1 MNSDASVKELGH
13 ELQKLTDV
21 KADTMRFIVSV
32 NKGSKLLLPFSD
44 DHSSLSLHEASVIE
58 GKPIRMMGVS
68 EDEVDKVLQNEK
80 VDLRI
85 VGFDEEEKRLRQRM
99 LDGPHVPLK
108 LPQGPYTFC
117 DFRTLQLPG
126 VELNPPASEALKRMH
141 MLAADPGIVAIMNQ
155 HRWRV
160 GIMTELAPVGYVGIS
175 PKCLLGFNK
184 NQGEEISLRLRT
196 DDLKG
201 FRKYE
206 SIKKT
211 LLHELAHMVY
221 TEHDANFY
229 ALDKQLNQEA
239 AALDWTRTRGQ
250 TLSEV
255 RHSDHYEENFD
266 GGDVRN
272 FSQKLGGNV
281 SDQLASARA
290 SSVAAAYRRLA
301 SASVNSSEVSK
312 VHEEP
317 DSDDSGSIMR
327 NESGHIKL
335 VEKDNVDIES
345 PNKAQWKNHEPDP
358 DDQSGNQNKFE
369 PDPDDSQGGE
379 TWKPEHIANP
389 EMVHQVSLSNYG
401 WKLEA
406 KISYERPDLDDSE
419 AFLKSVV
426 AEPDCHPSQ
435 VIKVDIQPREVNC
448 EPDPDDSEAKG
459 KFLGNAN
466 VARPDHGNSLANETM
481 ADQGHL
487 NKAREEP
494 DPDESQGNG
503 VLREEPDPDD
513 NLLHPQGISNMD
525 MDEPDPD
532 DQELRRIQD
541 SVTVVCSRLQK
552 AIGML
557 QAELDP
563 VEATSVLQ
571 TLFKIIRNVIEHPDE
586 TKFKK
591 LRKANP
597 TIQRNVTKY
606 KASMEIL
613 FLIGFNEDIVSDEI
627 GKAETYLVLKRNDPG
642 LLWLAKSS
650 LETCIA

>member
-1 MNSDASVKELGH
+1 MQDPQSILKLSVIWRRNKYVVEMNSDASVKELGH

-317 DSDDSGSIMR
+317 DSDDSG
-327 NESGHIKL
+327 K
-335 VEKDNVDIES
+335 
-345 PNKAQWKNHEPDP
+345 
-358 DDQSGNQNKFE
+358 
-369 PDPDDSQGGE
+369 
-379 TWKPEHIANP
+379 
-389 EMVHQVSLSNYG
+389 
-401 WKLEA
+401 
-406 KISYERPDLDDSE
+406 
-419 AFLKSVV
+419 
-426 AEPDCHPSQ
+426 
-435 VIKVDIQPREVNC
+435 
-448 EPDPDDSEAKG
+448 
-459 KFLGNAN
+459 
-466 VARPDHGNSLANETM
+466 
-481 ADQGHL
+481 
-487 NKAREEP
+487 
-494 DPDESQGNG
+494 
-503 VLREEPDPDD
+503 
-513 NLLHPQGISNMD
+513 
-525 MDEPDPD
+525 
-532 DQELRRIQD
+532 
-541 SVTVVCSRLQK
+541 
-552 AIGML
+552 
-557 QAELDP
+557 
-563 VEATSVLQ
+563 
-571 TLFKIIRNVIEHPDE
+571 
-586 TKFKK
+586 
-591 LRKANP
+591 
-597 TIQRNVTKY
+597 QRNVKV
-606 KASMEIL
+606 EN
-613 FLIGFNEDIVSDEI
+613 FNESQHSD
-627 GKAETYLVLKRNDPG
+627 N
-642 LLWLAKSS
+642 SS
-650 LETCIA
+650 LETQIREITSSSGRDNRNTGLSRIDIRRQNVYTINRDVGQEHVNISNNWDFDCFFNLGQPEWDDRRDCLGYEEVFDEVETLLRYNNGSEGFLNSVLHRFIGIFEEEMRRVVVGDSWREGGRKS